1 MSESTFFEKGLYLV
15 ATPIGNLGDLS
26 PRAVDVLKNADVVAC
41 EDTRITGKLLSLNAV
56 STPMVNYHE
65 HNADKMRPVLTAR
78 LKKGETV
85 ALVSDA
91 GTPLVSDPGHK
102 LVADCIKEGIYVTAV
117 PGASALLTALQ
128 LSGLPTRRFL
138 FQGFLPPKSSAR
150 KTTLSELKNV
160 PSTLIF
166 YEAPQRMIETL
177 TDMKE
182 VLGDRNCSV
191 SRELTKKFEQTVR
204 GKISD
209 ILDLYAQNGVPKGEF
224 VIVVAPPLEEKAGE
238 QDVET
243 ALKQALETMSVKD
256 AAAFVAQELNTNKKE
271 VYTLALKLKNG

>member
-1 MSESTFFEKGLYLV
+1 MSESIFFEKGLYLV

-26 PRAVDVLKNADVVAC
+26 PRAVAVLKNADVVAC
-41 EDTRITGKLLSLNAV
+41 EDTRITGKLLSLNAI
-56 STPMVNYHE
+56 STPMMNYHE

-150 KTTLSELKNV
+150 KTTLAELKNV

-182 VLGDRNCSV
+182 VLGDRACSV

-209 ILDLYAQNGVPKGEF
+209 ILDLYAQDGVPKGEF
-224 VIVVAPPLEEKAGE
+224 VVVVAPPLEEKAGE
-238 QDVET
+238 RDVEA

-256 AAAFVAQELNTNKKE
+256 AAAFVAQALNANKKE

>member
-1 MSESTFFEKGLYLV
+1 MSESIFFEKGLYLV

-150 KTTLSELKNV
+150 KTTLAELKNV

-182 VLGDRNCSV
+182 VLGDRACSV

-209 ILDLYAQNGVPKGEF
+209 ILDLYAQGGVPKGEF
-224 VIVVAPPLEEKAGE
+224 VVVVAPPLEEKAGE

-256 AAAFVAQELNTNKKE
+256 AAAFVAQALDANKKE

>member
-1 MSESTFFEKGLYLV
+1 MSESIFFEKGLYLV

-26 PRAVDVLKNADVVAC
+26 PRAVAVLKNADVVAC
-41 EDTRITGKLLSLNAV
+41 EDTRITGKLLSLNAI
-56 STPMVNYHE
+56 STPMMNYHE

-150 KTTLSELKNV
+150 KTTLAELKNV

-182 VLGDRNCSV
+182 VLGDRACSV

-209 ILDLYAQNGVPKGEF
+209 ILDLYVQDGVPKGEF

-256 AAAFVAQELNTNKKE
+256 AAAFVAQALNANKKE

>member
-1 MSESTFFEKGLYLV
+1 MSESIFFEKGLYLV

-26 PRAVDVLKNADVVAC
+26 PRAVAVLKNADVVAC
-41 EDTRITGKLLSLNAV
+41 EDTRITGKLLSLNAI

-150 KTTLSELKNV
+150 KTTLAELKNV

-182 VLGDRNCSV
+182 VLGDRACSV

-209 ILDLYAQNGVPKGEF
+209 ILDLYVQDGVPKGEF
-224 VIVVAPPLEEKAGE
+224 VVVVAPPLEEKAGE
-238 QDVET
+238 RDVEA

-256 AAAFVAQELNTNKKE
+256 AAAFVAQALNANKKE

>member
-56 STPMVNYHE
+56 STPMMNYHE

-182 VLGDRNCSV
+182 VLGDRDCSV

-256 AAAFVAQELNTNKKE
+256 AAAFVAQALNTNKKE

>member
-1 MSESTFFEKGLYLV
+1 MSESIFFEKGLYLV

-26 PRAVDVLKNADVVAC
+26 PRAVAVLKNADVVAC
-41 EDTRITGKLLSLNAV
+41 EDTRITGKLLSLNAI

-128 LSGLPTRRFL
+128 MSGLPTRRFL

-182 VLGDRNCSV
+182 VLGDRDCSV

-209 ILDLYAQNGVPKGEF
+209 ILDLYAQDGVPKGEF
-224 VIVVAPPLEEKAGE
+224 VVVVAPPLEEKAGE
-238 QDVET
+238 RDVEA

-256 AAAFVAQELNTNKKE
+256 AAAFVAQALNANKKE

>member
-1 MSESTFFEKGLYLV
+1 MATLYQKSNYAPHRFAAFSIIHARDTFTASRFMSTSGVQWKITPSIAFWERSRDV
-15 ATPIGNLGDLS
+15 A
-26 PRAVDVLKNADVVAC
+26 
-41 EDTRITGKLLSLNAV
+41 
-56 STPMVNYHE
+56 
-65 HNADKMRPVLTAR
+65 
-78 LKKGETV
+78 
-85 ALVSDA
+85 
-91 GTPLVSDPGHK
+91 
-102 LVADCIKEGIYVTAV
+102 
-117 PGASALLTALQ
+117 ASCRSISA
-128 LSGLPTRRFL
+128 PDI
-138 FQGFLPPKSSAR
+138 GFLPPKSSAR

-166 YEAPQRMIETL
+166 YEAPQRMTETL

-182 VLGDRNCSV
+182 VLGDRDCSI

-209 ILDLYAQNGVPKGEF
+209 ILALYAQDGVPKGEF

-256 AAAFVAQELNTNKKE
+256 AAAFVAQALNTNKKE

>member
-1 MSESTFFEKGLYLV
+1 MSESIFFEKGLYLV

-26 PRAVDVLKNADVVAC
+26 PRAVAVLKNADVVAC

-138 FQGFLPPKSSAR
+138 FQGFLSPKSSAR

-256 AAAFVAQELNTNKKE
+256 AAAFVAQALNTNKKE

>member
-1 MSESTFFEKGLYLV
+1 MSESIFFEKGLYLV

-26 PRAVDVLKNADVVAC
+26 PRAVAVLKNADVVAC
-41 EDTRITGKLLSLNAV
+41 EDTRITGKLLSLNAI
-56 STPMVNYHE
+56 STPMMNYHE

-182 VLGDRNCSV
+182 VLGDRDCSV

-256 AAAFVAQELNTNKKE
+256 AAAFVAQALNANKKE

>member
-1 MSESTFFEKGLYLV
+1 MSESIFFEKGLYLV

-26 PRAVDVLKNADVVAC
+26 PRAVAVLKNADVVAC
-41 EDTRITGKLLSLNAV
+41 EDTRITGKLLSLNAI

-150 KTTLSELKNV
+150 KTTLAELKNV

-182 VLGDRNCSV
+182 VLGDRDCSV

-256 AAAFVAQELNTNKKE
+256 AAAFVAQALNANKKE

>member
-26 PRAVDVLKNADVVAC
+26 PRAVAVLKNADVVAC

-128 LSGLPTRRFL
+128 MSGLPTRRFL

-182 VLGDRNCSV
+182 VLGDRDCSV

-256 AAAFVAQELNTNKKE
+256 AAAFVAQALNANKKE

>member
-1 MSESTFFEKGLYLV
+1 MSESIFFEKGLYLV

-26 PRAVDVLKNADVVAC
+26 PRAVAVLKNADVVAC
-41 EDTRITGKLLSLNAV
+41 EDTRITGKLLSLNAI

-182 VLGDRNCSV
+182 VLGDRDCSV

-209 ILDLYAQNGVPKGEF
+209 ILDLYAQDGVPKGEF
-224 VIVVAPPLEEKAGE
+224 VVVVAPPLEEKAGE
-238 QDVET
+238 RDVEA

-256 AAAFVAQELNTNKKE
+256 AAAFVAQALNANKKE

>member
-1 MSESTFFEKGLYLV
+1 MSESIFFEKGLYLV

-26 PRAVDVLKNADVVAC
+26 PRAVAVLKNADVVAC

-150 KTTLSELKNV
+150 KTTLAELKNV

-182 VLGDRNCSV
+182 VLGDRACSV

-209 ILDLYAQNGVPKGEF
+209 ILDLYAQDGVPKGEF
-224 VIVVAPPLEEKAGE
+224 VVVVAPPLEEKAGE
-238 QDVET
+238 RDVEA

-256 AAAFVAQELNTNKKE
+256 AAAFVAQALNANKKE

>member
-1 MSESTFFEKGLYLV
+1 MSESIFFEKGLYLV

-26 PRAVDVLKNADVVAC
+26 PRAVAVLKNADVVAC

-150 KTTLSELKNV
+150 KTTLAELKNV

-182 VLGDRNCSV
+182 VLGDRACSV

-209 ILDLYAQNGVPKGEF
+209 ILDLYAQDGVPKGEF
-224 VIVVAPPLEEKAGE
+224 VVVVAPPLEEKAGE

-256 AAAFVAQELNTNKKE
+256 AAAFVAQALDANKKE

>member
-1 MSESTFFEKGLYLV
+1 MSESIFFEKGLYLV

-26 PRAVDVLKNADVVAC
+26 PRAVAVLKNADVVAC
-41 EDTRITGKLLSLNAV
+41 EDTRITGKLLSLNAI

-150 KTTLSELKNV
+150 KTTLAELKNV

-182 VLGDRNCSV
+182 VLGDRACSV

-209 ILDLYAQNGVPKGEF
+209 ILDLYAQDGVPKGEF
-224 VIVVAPPLEEKAGE
+224 VVVVAPPLEEKAGE
-238 QDVET
+238 RDVEA

-256 AAAFVAQELNTNKKE
+256 AAAFVAQALNANKKE

>member
-1 MSESTFFEKGLYLV
+1 MSESIFFEKGLYLV

-26 PRAVDVLKNADVVAC
+26 PRAVAVLKNADVVAC
-41 EDTRITGKLLSLNAV
+41 EDTRITGKLLSLNAI

-182 VLGDRNCSV
+182 VLGDRDCSV

-256 AAAFVAQELNTNKKE
+256 AAAFVAQALNANKKE

>member
-1 MSESTFFEKGLYLV
+1 MSESIFFEKGLYLV

-26 PRAVDVLKNADVVAC
+26 PRAVAVLKNADVVAC
-41 EDTRITGKLLSLNAV
+41 EDTRITGKLLSLNAI
-56 STPMVNYHE
+56 STPMMNYHE

-150 KTTLSELKNV
+150 KTTLAELKNV

-182 VLGDRNCSV
+182 VLGDRACSV

-209 ILDLYAQNGVPKGEF
+209 ILDLYAQDGVPKAEF
-224 VIVVAPPLEEKAGE
+224 VVVAAPP
-238 QDVET
+238 
-243 ALKQALETMSVKD
+243 
-256 AAAFVAQELNTNKKE
+256 F
-271 VYTLALKLKNG
+271 

>member
-182 VLGDRNCSV
+182 VLGDRDCSV

-238 QDVET
+238 QDVEA

-256 AAAFVAQELNTNKKE
+256 AAAFVAQALNANKKE

>member
-1 MSESTFFEKGLYLV
+1 MSESIFFEKGLYLV

-26 PRAVDVLKNADVVAC
+26 PRAVAVLKNADVVAC
-41 EDTRITGKLLSLNAV
+41 EDTRITGKLLSLNAI

-177 TDMKE
+177 TYMKE
-182 VLGDRNCSV
+182 VLGDRDCSV

-238 QDVET
+238 RDVEA

-256 AAAFVAQELNTNKKE
+256 AAAFVAQALNANKKE

>member
-1 MSESTFFEKGLYLV
+1 MSESIFFEKGLYLV

-26 PRAVDVLKNADVVAC
+26 PRAVAVLKNADVVAC

-150 KTTLSELKNV
+150 KTTLAELKNV

-182 VLGDRNCSV
+182 VLGDRDCSV

-209 ILDLYAQNGVPKGEF
+209 ILDLYAQDGVPKGEF
-224 VIVVAPPLEEKAGE
+224 VVVVAPPLEEKAGE
-238 QDVET
+238 RDVEA

-256 AAAFVAQELNTNKKE
+256 AAAFVAQALNANKKE

>member
-1 MSESTFFEKGLYLV
+1 MSESIFFEKGLYLV

-26 PRAVDVLKNADVVAC
+26 PRAVAVLKNADVVAC
-41 EDTRITGKLLSLNAV
+41 EDTRITGKLLSLNAI

-166 YEAPQRMIETL
+166 YEAPQRMSETL

-182 VLGDRNCSV
+182 VLGDRDCSV

-209 ILDLYAQNGVPKGEF
+209 ILDLYAQDGVPKGEF
-224 VIVVAPPLEEKAGE
+224 VVVVAPPLEEKAGE
-238 QDVET
+238 RDVET

-256 AAAFVAQELNTNKKE
+256 AAAFVAQALNANKKE

>member
-1 MSESTFFEKGLYLV
+1 MSESIFFEKGLYLV

-26 PRAVDVLKNADVVAC
+26 PRAVAVLKNADVVAC
-41 EDTRITGKLLSLNAV
+41 EDTRITGKLLSLNAI
-56 STPMVNYHE
+56 STPMMNYHE

-150 KTTLSELKNV
+150 KTTLAELKNV

-182 VLGDRNCSV
+182 VLGDRDCSV

-209 ILDLYAQNGVPKGEF
+209 ILDLYAQDGVPKGEF
-224 VIVVAPPLEEKAGE
+224 VVVVAPPLEEKAGE
-238 QDVET
+238 RDVEA

-256 AAAFVAQELNTNKKE
+256 AAAFVAQALNANKKE

>member
-26 PRAVDVLKNADVVAC
+26 PRAVAVLKNADVVAC
-41 EDTRITGKLLSLNAV
+41 EDTRITGKLLSLNAI

-150 KTTLSELKNV
+150 KTTLAELKNV

-182 VLGDRNCSV
+182 VLGDRDCSV

-209 ILDLYAQNGVPKGEF
+209 ILDLYAQDGVPKGEF
-224 VIVVAPPLEEKAGE
+224 VVVVAPPLEEKAGE
-238 QDVET
+238 RDVEA

-256 AAAFVAQELNTNKKE
+256 AAAFVAQALNANKKE

>member
-1 MSESTFFEKGLYLV
+1 MSESIFFEKGLYLV

-26 PRAVDVLKNADVVAC
+26 PRAVAVLKNADVVAC
-41 EDTRITGKLLSLNAV
+41 EDTRITGKLLSLNAI

-102 LVADCIKEGIYVTAV
+102 LVADCIREGIYVTAV

-182 VLGDRNCSV
+182 VLGDRDCSV

-256 AAAFVAQELNTNKKE
+256 AAAFVAQALNANKKE

>member
-1 MSESTFFEKGLYLV
+1 MSESIFFEKGLYLV

-26 PRAVDVLKNADVVAC
+26 PRAVAVLKNADVVAC
-41 EDTRITGKLLSLNAV
+41 EDTRITGKLLSLNAI

-150 KTTLSELKNV
+150 KTTLAELKNV

-182 VLGDRNCSV
+182 VLGDRDCSV

-209 ILDLYAQNGVPKGEF
+209 ILDLYAQDGVPKGEF
-224 VIVVAPPLEEKAGE
+224 VVVVAPPLEEKAGE
-238 QDVET
+238 RDVEA

-256 AAAFVAQELNTNKKE
+256 AAAFVAQALNANKKE

>member
-1 MSESTFFEKGLYLV
+1 MSESIFFEKGLYLV

-26 PRAVDVLKNADVVAC
+26 PRAVAALKNADVVAC
-41 EDTRITGKLLSLNAV
+41 EDTRITGKLLSLNAI

-256 AAAFVAQELNTNKKE
+256 AAAFVAQALNANKKE

>member
-1 MSESTFFEKGLYLV
+1 MSESIFFEKGLYLV

-26 PRAVDVLKNADVVAC
+26 PRAVAVLKNADVVAC
-41 EDTRITGKLLSLNAV
+41 EDTRITGKLLSLNAI

-150 KTTLSELKNV
+150 KTTLAELKNV

-182 VLGDRNCSV
+182 VLGDRDCSV

-209 ILDLYAQNGVPKGEF
+209 ILDLYAQDGVPKGEF
-224 VIVVAPPLEEKAGE
+224 VVVVAPPLEEKAGKR
-238 QDVET
+238 DVEA

-256 AAAFVAQELNTNKKE
+256 AAAFVAQALNANKKE

>member
-1 MSESTFFEKGLYLV
+1 MSESIFFEKGLYLV

-26 PRAVDVLKNADVVAC
+26 PRAVAVLKNADVVAC
-41 EDTRITGKLLSLNAV
+41 EDTRITGKLLSLNAI
-56 STPMVNYHE
+56 STPMMNYHE

-128 LSGLPTRRFL
+128 MSGLPTRRFL

-256 AAAFVAQELNTNKKE
+256 AAAFVAQALNANKKE

>member
-1 MSESTFFEKGLYLV
+1 MSESIFFEKGLYLV

-26 PRAVDVLKNADVVAC
+26 PRAVAVLKNADVVAC

-182 VLGDRNCSV
+182 VLGDRDCSV

-256 AAAFVAQELNTNKKE
+256 AAAFVAQALNANKKE

>member
-1 MSESTFFEKGLYLV
+1 MSESIFFEKGLYLV

-26 PRAVDVLKNADVVAC
+26 PRAVAVLKNADVVAC
-41 EDTRITGKLLSLNAV
+41 EDTRITGKLLSLNAI
-56 STPMVNYHE
+56 STPMANYHE

-150 KTTLSELKNV
+150 KTTLAELKNV

-182 VLGDRNCSV
+182 VLGDRDCSV

-224 VIVVAPPLEEKAGE
+224 VVVVAPPLEEKAGE
-238 QDVET
+238 RDVEA

-256 AAAFVAQELNTNKKE
+256 AAAFVAQALNANKKE

>member
-1 MSESTFFEKGLYLV
+1 MSESIFFEKGLYLV

-26 PRAVDVLKNADVVAC
+26 PRAVAVLKNADVVAC
-41 EDTRITGKLLSLNAV
+41 EDTRITGKLLSLNAI

-150 KTTLSELKNV
+150 KTTLAELKNV

-166 YEAPQRMIETL
+166 YEAPQRMSETL

-182 VLGDRNCSV
+182 VLGDRDCSV

-238 QDVET
+238 RDVEA

-256 AAAFVAQELNTNKKE
+256 AAAFVAQALNANKKE

>member
-1 MSESTFFEKGLYLV
+1 MSESIFFEKGLYLV

-26 PRAVDVLKNADVVAC
+26 PRAVAVLKNADVVAC
-41 EDTRITGKLLSLNAV
+41 EDTRITGKLLSLNAI

-182 VLGDRNCSV
+182 VLGDRDCSV

-238 QDVET
+238 RDVEA

-256 AAAFVAQELNTNKKE
+256 AAAFVAQALNANKKE

>member
-1 MSESTFFEKGLYLV
+1 MSESIFFEKGLYLV

-26 PRAVDVLKNADVVAC
+26 PRAVAVLKNADVVAC
-41 EDTRITGKLLSLNAV
+41 EDTRITGKLLSLNAI

-166 YEAPQRMIETL
+166 YEAPQRMSETL

-182 VLGDRNCSV
+182 VLGDRDCSV

-209 ILDLYAQNGVPKGEF
+209 ILDLYAQDGVPKGEF
-224 VIVVAPPLEEKAGE
+224 VVVVAPPLEEKAGE
-238 QDVET
+238 RDVEA

-256 AAAFVAQELNTNKKE
+256 AAAFVAQALNANKKE

>member
-1 MSESTFFEKGLYLV
+1 MSESIFFEKGLYLV

-26 PRAVDVLKNADVVAC
+26 PRAVAVLKNADVVAC

-150 KTTLSELKNV
+150 KTTLAELKNV

-182 VLGDRNCSV
+182 VLGDRDCSV

-256 AAAFVAQELNTNKKE
+256 AAAFVAQALNANKKE

>member
-1 MSESTFFEKGLYLV
+1 MSESIFFEKGLYLV

-26 PRAVDVLKNADVVAC
+26 PRAVAVLKNADVVAC
-41 EDTRITGKLLSLNAV
+41 EDTRITGKLLSLNAI

-150 KTTLSELKNV
+150 KTTLAELKNV

-182 VLGDRNCSV
+182 VLGDRACSV

-209 ILDLYAQNGVPKGEF
+209 ILDLYAQDGVPKGEF
-224 VIVVAPPLEEKAGE
+224 VVVVAPPLEEKAGKR
-238 QDVET
+238 DVEA

-256 AAAFVAQELNTNKKE
+256 AAAFVAQALNANKKE

>member
-1 MSESTFFEKGLYLV
+1 MSESIFFEKGLYLV

-26 PRAVDVLKNADVVAC
+26 PRAVAVLKNADVVAC
-41 EDTRITGKLLSLNAV
+41 EDTRITGKLLSLNAI
-56 STPMVNYHE
+56 STPMMNYHE

-182 VLGDRNCSV
+182 VLGDRDCSV

-238 QDVET
+238 RDVEA

-256 AAAFVAQELNTNKKE
+256 AAAFVAQALNANKKE

>member
-1 MSESTFFEKGLYLV
+1 MSESIFFEKGLYLV

-26 PRAVDVLKNADVVAC
+26 PRAVAVLKNADVVAC
-41 EDTRITGKLLSLNAV
+41 EDTRITGKLLSLNAI

-256 AAAFVAQELNTNKKE
+256 AAAFVAQALNANKKE

>member
-26 PRAVDVLKNADVVAC
+26 PRAVAVLKNADVVAC
-41 EDTRITGKLLSLNAV
+41 EDTRITGKLLSLNAI

-65 HNADKMRPVLTAR
+65 HNADKMRPALTAR

-150 KTTLSELKNV
+150 KTTLAELKNV

-182 VLGDRNCSV
+182 VLGDRDCSV

-209 ILDLYAQNGVPKGEF
+209 ILDLYAQDGVPKGEF
-224 VIVVAPPLEEKAGE
+224 VVVVAPPLEEKAGE
-238 QDVET
+238 RDVEA

-256 AAAFVAQELNTNKKE
+256 AAAFVAQALNTNKKE